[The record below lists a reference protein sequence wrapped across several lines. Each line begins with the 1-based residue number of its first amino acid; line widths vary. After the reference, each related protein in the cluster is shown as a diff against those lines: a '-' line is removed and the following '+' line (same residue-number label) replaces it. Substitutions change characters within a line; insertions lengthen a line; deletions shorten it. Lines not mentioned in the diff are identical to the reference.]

1 MRLDQPEILRAFLKR
16 HGLRPD
22 KGLSQHFLV
31 SATVVDTIVAE
42 ASSCRGVLEVGPGPG
57 VLTGPLSEAAERT
70 VAVEIDTTMPLLL
83 AESAP
88 RAEVVKGDA
97 LALDLGAILNGLPTP
112 RAVVSNM
119 PYAITGP
126 LLARFADVRDR
137 YDVAVLMMQR
147 EVADR
152 ILARPGKRER
162 GALSVAL
169 QSQFTITRVT
179 NVPASAF
186 LPPPKVDSAV
196 LCLVPRPSGL
206 TDEALRLVRF
216 GFAQPRKTLVNNLVA
231 GLRIPRD
238 EAVARVE
245 AVGLLETVRPAELTE
260 DQWAKLSG
268 LRTAL
273 PPYAEGV

>member
-22 KGLSQHFLV
+22 KGLGQHFLV
-31 SATVVDTIVAE
+31 SPAVVDAIVAA

-70 VAVEIDTTMPLLL
+70 IAVEVDATMPLLL
-83 AESAP
+83 AQSAP
-88 RAEVVKGDA
+88 RAEVVRGDA
-97 LALDLGAILNGLPTP
+97 LALDLGALLDALPAP

-119 PYAITGP
+119 PYYITGP
-126 LLARFADVRDR
+126 LLGRFADVRDR
-137 YDVAVLMMQR
+137 YDVAVLMMQK

-152 ILARPGKRER
+152 LLAKPGQRAR

-169 QSQFTITRVT
+169 QSQFEISRVAH
-179 NVPASAF
+179 VPAGAF

-196 LCLVPRPSGL
+196 LRLAPRAGGL
-206 TDEALRLVRF
+206 SDEALRLVRL
-216 GFAQPRKTLVNNLVA
+216 GFAQPRKTLANNLVA
-231 GLRIPRD
+231 GLRISRD

-245 AVGLLETVRPAELTE
+245 AIGLGETVRPAELTE
-260 DQWAKLSG
+260 EEWAKLSG
-268 LRTAL
+268 LCAL
-273 PPYAEGV
+273 

>member
-22 KGLSQHFLV
+22 KGLGQHFLV
-31 SATVVDTIVAE
+31 SPTVVDAIVAA
-42 ASSCRGVLEVGPGPG
+42 ASSCKGVLEVGPGPG

-70 VAVEIDTTMPLLL
+70 VAVEVDATMPLLL
-83 AESAP
+83 AQSAP
-88 RAEVVKGDA
+88 RAEVVRGDA
-97 LALDLGAILNGLPTP
+97 LTIDLGSILDGLPSP

-119 PYAITGP
+119 PYYITGP
-126 LLARFADVRDR
+126 LLGRFADVRDR
-137 YDVAVLMMQR
+137 FDVAVLMMQK
-147 EVADR
+147 EVAER

-169 QSQFTITRVT
+169 QSQFEITRVCH
-179 NVPASAF
+179 VPAGAF

-196 LCLVPRPSGL
+196 LRLVPRLSAL
-206 TDEALRLVRF
+206 SDEALKLVRL

-231 GLRIPRD
+231 GLHIARD

-260 DQWAKLSG
+260 AEWD
-268 LRTAL
+268 AL
-273 PPYAEGV
+273 